1 MGQLTYP
8 AITKANT
15 VSKYPYKSRAGV
27 LLDALEKGTPIQMV
41 GGGKYAIQYNEDGIE
56 KLLRAAVDVVGKDE
70 PEHVALG
77 KALKA
82 GKPFKIIKDGKTVPI
97 ILTAIEKTPEFGG
110 GSAGS
115 GGGSVN
121 TALVE
126 SAAAWFCAVRFSISK
141 PLDTEDGDGMPSDKQ
156 FEAVKERVFTKSSLS
171 TIKKYLEKEPAWID
185 ASAKT
190 ANALWDE
197 FGEKNAYNWYRGEG
211 IVKWIDAQFKIIN
224 DDHIEPDTDPPIKRK
239 PFANLNKWTPADIWA
254 CRCNIKKEHI
264 TQHRT
269 FAGFN
274 RWLKE
279 CMDAQQ
285 LYGISLKKTEGMGKE
300 ANLKA
305 VNYTSDRPVA
315 TYDKILAK
323 SYDALDVW
331 MYTKGVPLEIQ
342 FRDTSG
348 GDPLTWQGEVI
359 GTAAKHGKIGG
370 GVYDMI
376 IQQVYGKPLYTN
388 LSGIKSEARNGNLNG
403 KVLKLSLKHQNIID
417 GSNNPKKTSKFKAPT
432 IDADLVERNRLKT
445 SNKGQWIFSK
455 YLGLKVVDVLES
467 GTNAQANE
475 AAQLIHLYATSQSKD
490 SAPFLKTS

>member
-1 MGQLTYP
+1 MADGKLGYVD
-8 AITKANT
+8 ISKENK

-27 LLDALEKGTPIQMV
+27 LLHVIEKGTPIDV
-41 GGGKYAIQYNEDGIE
+41 VGGKYAIQYNEDGIE
-56 KLLRAAVDVVGKDE
+56 DLLRAASNVVGSDE
-70 PEHVALG
+70 PQHVAL
-77 KALKA
+77 KEALKA
-82 GKPFKIIKDGKTVPI
+82 KKPFKLIKDGKTEAITLTKI
-97 ILTAIEKTPEFGG
+97 IKTPDFGG

-115 GGGSVN
+115 GGGSAN
-121 TALVE
+121 TALEE
-126 SAAAWFCAVRFSISK
+126 SAAAWFCAVRFSMK
-141 PLDTEDGDGMPSDKQ
+141 KALETEGGEGMPSDKQ
-156 FEAVKERVFTKSSLS
+156 FDKVKDRVFTKSTL
-171 TIKKYLEKEPAWID
+171 TDIKQHLEDQPDWID
-185 ASAKT
+185 SCAKT
-190 ANALWDE
+190 ANALYEE

-211 IVKWIDAQFKIIN
+211 IVKWMDEQFKVIN
-224 DDHIEPDTDPPIKRK
+224 DAHIEPETGIKRK

-323 SYDALDVW
+323 SYDSLDVW
-331 MYTKGVPLEIQ
+331 MYTNGVSLEVQ

-359 GTAAKHGKIGG
+359 GQAAKHGKIGG

-388 LSGIKSEARNGNLNG
+388 LSGIKSEAKNGNLNG
-403 KVLKLSLKHQNIID
+403 KVLKLSLKHQKIID

-467 GTNAQANE
+467 GNNEQANE